1 MGIKN
6 NRVLQNR
13 ISLEQVQNIFKYND
27 RFLDVSRPDREHV
40 GAHVANPGGLGQTV
54 LEDGHLA
61 GGALGAQESP
71 AVAAA
76 KEREQELLAKRSKT
90 SSVFKM
96 KSAAKHY
103 KFKENYYLSVPRSPS
118 PKK

>member
-1 MGIKN
+1 MGIKKY

-13 ISLEQVQNIFKYND
+13 ISLEQVQNIFKYSD

-40 GAHVANPGGLGQTV
+40 GADVANPGGLGQTV

-76 KEREQELLAKRSKT
+76 KEGEQELLAKRSKT
-90 SSVFKM
+90 SV
-96 KSAAKHY
+96 
-103 KFKENYYLSVPRSPS
+103 VPR
-118 PKK
+118 

>member
-1 MGIKN
+1 MNKYKTF
-6 NRVLQNR
+6 
-13 ISLEQVQNIFKYND
+13 FKYND

-40 GAHVANPGGLGQTV
+40 GAHVANPGGLGQAV

-61 GGALGAQESP
+61 GGALGAQESA

-90 SSVFKM
+90 SSVLKM
-96 KSAAKHY
+96 KSAAKND
-103 KFKENYYLSVPRSPS
+103 KLEENYF
-118 PKK
+118 